1 VSGRYYEDFVV
12 GEIADTPGRTVT
24 EADLVNYA
32 GISGDFNPLHTDAE
46 FASRTLFGQRIAH
59 GPLGFSILMGLL
71 GRLGHL
77 DGTAIAMLGI
87 KDWQFKAPIF
97 IGDTIRGRVHI
108 DDKRES
114 KDVSRGV
121 VVRRV
126 QVVNQRDEVV
136 QEGVLPVMVRRRPE
150 SV

>member
-12 GEIADTPGRTVT
+12 GEISDTPGRTVT

>member
-1 VSGRYYEDFVV
+1 MV
-12 GEIADTPGRTVT
+12 GEVVDTPARTVT
-24 EADLVNYA
+24 ETDLVNYA

-46 FASRTLFGQRIAH
+46 FARTTPFGQRIAH

-87 KDWQFKAPIF
+87 TDWRFKSPIF

-108 DDKRES
+108 DEKRES
-114 KDVSRGV
+114 KDSSRGIL
-121 VVRRV
+121 VRRV
-126 QVVNQRDEVV
+126 QVVNQRNEVV
-136 QEGVLPVMVRRRPE
+136 QEGILPVMVRRRPSAE
-150 SV
+150 

>member
-150 SV
+150 AV

>member
-1 VSGRYYEDFVV
+1 MSGRYYEEFVV
-12 GEIADTPGRTVT
+12 GEAVDTPARTVT

-46 FASRTLFGQRIAH
+46 FARTTPFGQRIAH

-71 GRLGHL
+71 SRLGHL

-87 KDWQFKAPIF
+87 KEWQFKAPIL
-97 IGDTIRGRVHI
+97 IGDTIHGRVHI
-108 DDKRES
+108 DEKRES
-114 KDVSRGV
+114 TDPSRGIL
-121 VVRRV
+121 VRRV

-136 QEGVLPVMVRRRPE
+136 QEGVLPVMVRRRPTAD
-150 SV
+150 